1 MSPLRDLVKNNFWLK
16 LISIALATGLW
27 LAVKHDPTSE
37 IAVEVPVEF
46 HNIPENLE
54 ISSENIPRAQ
64 VRMRGPER
72 IVHRLQSSDVHVE
85 VELSGVKPGERTF
98 DLSARQVHL
107 PRELEVEQI
116 IPGQLRLVFDSR
128 LNRLVEV
135 RPRVIGNFAAG
146 YAVEK
151 ILVDPPQITVS
162 GPRKRVE
169 AVEAAITDPV
179 DVSGVMGRATFVT
192 NAYVTDPM
200 VQVINPAPVR
210 VTVITGKVHADS
222 GATGPH
228 KPE

>member
-27 LAVKHDPTSE
+27 LAVKHDPSSE

-72 IVHRLQSSDVHVE
+72 IIHRLQSSDVHVE
-85 VELSGVKPGERTF
+85 VELGGVKPGERTF

-116 IPGQLRLVFDSR
+116 IPGQLRLAFDTR
-128 LNRLVEV
+128 LNRQVEIH
-135 RPRVIGNFAAG
+135 PRVIPSLPGF
-146 YAVEK
+146 K
-151 ILVDPPQITVS
+151 ILVEPSQVTVS

-169 AVEAAITDPV
+169 AVEAAITDLV
-179 DVSGVMGRATFVT
+179 DVSGVIGRATFVT
-192 NAYVTDPM
+192 NAYVADPM
-200 VQVINPAPVR
+200 VQVVNPTPVH
-210 VTVITGKVHADS
+210 VTVIPEKVHADS

>member
-1 MSPLRDLVKNNFWLK
+1 MSLLRSLIRNNFWLK
-16 LISIALATGLW
+16 LISIALAVGLW
-27 LAVKHDPTSE
+27 LAVKHDPSSE
-37 IAVEVPVEF
+37 VAIEVPVEF

-72 IVHRLQSSDVHVE
+72 IVHRLQASDVHVE
-85 VELSGVKPGERTF
+85 LELGGVKPGERTF

-128 LNRLVEV
+128 LNRQVEV
-135 RPRVIGNFAAG
+135 HPRVIGNFAAG
-146 YAVEK
+146 YTVGK

-179 DVSGVMGRATFVT
+179 DVSGVMGRAIFVT
-192 NAYVTDPM
+192 NAYAADPM
-200 VQVINPAPVR
+200 VQVVNPTPVH
-210 VTVITGKVHADS
+210 VTIITEKVSEPS

>member
-1 MSPLRDLVKNNFWLK
+1 MSLLRSLIRNNFWLK

-27 LAVKHDPTSE
+27 LAVKHDPSSE
-37 IAVEVPVEF
+37 VAVEVPVEF

-72 IVHRLQSSDVHVE
+72 IVHRLQSSDIHVE
-85 VELSGVKPGERTF
+85 VELGGVKSGERTF

-116 IPGQLRLVFDSR
+116 IPGQLRLTFDTR
-128 LNRLVEV
+128 LNRQVKIQ
-135 RPRVIGNFAAG
+135 PRVIPSTG
-146 YAVEK
+146 YK
-151 ILVDPPQITVS
+151 ILVEPSQVTVS

-169 AVEAAITDPV
+169 AVEAAITDLV
-179 DVSGVMGRATFVT
+179 DISGVMARTTFVT
-192 NAYVTDPM
+192 NAYATDPM
-200 VQVINPAPVR
+200 VQVINPTPVR
-210 VTVITGKVHADS
+210 VTVIPEKIHTDS
-222 GATGPH
+222 GTAGPT